1 MKKERIWEL
10 DAFRGLLILGMMI
23 IHFIFDLRYFAQI
36 NVRTPA
42 WFDFIGSYGHILF
55 ILLSGLCATL
65 STHSVKRGI
74 IVFAAGLLVSYVT
87 VFLDFVLHMDHLR
100 IWFGILH
107 LLGICM
113 ILYPIFRKIPFW
125 MLALLGVVFIALG
138 LWLQTL
144 RVSVDFLFPLG
155 LRSQNG
161 YVGSDYFPI
170 FPGLGWFLIGTAF
183 GKRVY
188 NKKTTLFPAV
198 NSKFILLR
206 MLRFIGRHSLEVY
219 LLHQPVFV
227 IIMIIFNK

>member
-10 DAFRGLLILGMMI
+10 DALRGLLILGMMI

-36 NVRTPA
+36 NVYTPA

-65 STHSVKRGI
+65 STHNVKRGI

-161 YVGSDYFPI
+161 YAGSDYFPI

-198 NSKFILLR
+198 NSQFILLR
-206 MLRFIGRHSLEVY
+206 MLRFIGRHSLEIY

-227 IIMIIFNK
+227 IIMIIFNR